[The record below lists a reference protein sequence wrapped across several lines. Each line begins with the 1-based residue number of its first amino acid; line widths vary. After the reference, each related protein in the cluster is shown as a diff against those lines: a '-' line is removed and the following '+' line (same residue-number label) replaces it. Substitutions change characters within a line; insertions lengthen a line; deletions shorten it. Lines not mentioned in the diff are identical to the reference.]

1 MISPHKYLDL
11 DLSVINLGGV
21 ILKVLLEHEV
31 IKYDELLD
39 KVLLATGES
48 AKEVFVP
55 TLSFLYPLCGLNF
68 IKKVVHIPEFQYL
81 M

>member
-55 TLSFLYPLCGLNF
+55 TLSFLYIVGKIEYNRKIDSIELR
-68 IKKVVHIPEFQYL
+68 K
-81 M
+81 

>member
-55 TLSFLYPLCGLNF
+55 TLSFLY
-68 IKKVVHIPEFQYL
+68 VVGKIEYNREIDSIEL
-81 M
+81 RK